1 MSAPAPVIPFEDQM
15 LPNREIGRRL
25 RTVRESARL
34 RQSDAAQRIEVAR
47 TTLVAIENGSRR
59 VRSEEIQKLARLYGV
74 SVNAILRREAVHL
87 DLAPRFRKLP
97 RSSEPARED
106 AVRLL
111 NKLVSAEVELED
123 VLGVPR
129 RRQVP
134 RERPIRPGDVAVQA
148 EEDAQE
154 LRSRFGLGSGPVLD
168 MVPFLELQVG
178 MRVYVR
184 RMAGSLSGL
193 FACTEASG
201 ACVLL
206 NANHPMGRIAQT
218 GAQALGRLM
227 TSREEPALLVEGD
240 TSRSREA
247 KYATAFSRSFLT
259 PRRAVR
265 QRFGEITAGQ
275 SHLTRRHV
283 ILLAHAFAVSREA
296 IVRRLEDLR
305 LVRRG
310 TWDWFQENGGITDAQ
325 SDEVL
330 GHSPET
336 WWMRPAASGPVPQRL
351 ALLVR
356 EAWKQDLYSEG
367 QLAGLLDLGR
377 VEVRELLDGAEEER
391 VEAAGRVAL
400 TA

>member
-1 MSAPAPVIPFEDQM
+1 M
-15 LPNREIGRRL
+15 LSNRQIGRRL

-34 RQSDAAQRIEVAR
+34 RQSDAAEQIQVAR
-47 TTLVAIENGSRR
+47 TTLVAIEKGSRR
-59 VRSEEIQKLARLYGV
+59 VRSEEIHKLARLYGV

-97 RSSEPARED
+97 KSSEQARED
-106 AVRLL
+106 AAQLL
-111 NKLVSAEVELED
+111 NKLVSAEVEMEN

-129 RRQVP
+129 KQQYP

-154 LRSRFGLGSGPVLD
+154 LRSWFGLGSGPVLD

-184 RMAGSLSGL
+184 RVAGSISGL
-193 FACTEASG
+193 FAYTEATG

-218 GAQALGRLM
+218 GAHELGHLI
-227 TSREEPALLVEGD
+227 TSREEPELLVEQD
-240 TSRSREA
+240 ASRSREEQ
-247 KYATAFSRSFLT
+247 YASAFARSFLT
-259 PRRAVR
+259 PRRAVS
-265 QRFGEITAGQ
+265 QRFEEITAGQ

-310 TWDWFQENGGITDAQ
+310 TWDWYQENGGITDAQ
-325 SDEVL
+325 SDEVI
-330 GHSPET
+330 GRPPEA
-336 WWMRPAASGPVPQRL
+336 WWMQPAARGCVPQRL

-356 EAWKQDLYSEG
+356 EAWTRDLYSEG
-367 QLAGLLDLGR
+367 QLANLLDLGR
-377 VEVRELLDGAEEER
+377 VEVRELLEGAEEEK

>member
-1 MSAPAPVIPFEDQM
+1 M
-15 LPNREIGRRL
+15 LSDRQIGRRL

-34 RQSDAAQRIEVAR
+34 RQSDAAERIQVAR
-47 TTLVAIENGSRR
+47 TTLVAIEKGSRR

-87 DLAPRFRKLP
+87 DLTPRFRKLP
-97 RSSEPARED
+97 KSSEQARED
-106 AVRLL
+106 AAQLL
-111 NKLVSAEVELED
+111 NVLVSAEVELEN

-129 RRQVP
+129 KQQYP
-134 RERPIRPGDVAVQA
+134 RERPIRPGDVAIQA
-148 EEDAQE
+148 EEDAQD
-154 LRSRFGLGSGPVLD
+154 LRSWFGLGSGPVLD

-184 RMAGSLSGL
+184 RMAGSISGL
-193 FACTEASG
+193 FAYTEATG

-218 GAQALGRLM
+218 GAHELGHLL
-227 TSREEPALLVEGD
+227 TSREEPELLVEQD
-240 TSRSREA
+240 ASRSREEQ
-247 KYATAFSRSFLT
+247 YASAFARAFLT

-265 QRFGEITAGQ
+265 QRFEEITAGQ

-325 SDEVL
+325 SDEVI
-330 GHSPET
+330 GRPPEA
-336 WWMRPAASGPVPQRL
+336 WWIRPATSGRVPQRL
-351 ALLVR
+351 ALLAR
-356 EAWKQDLYSEG
+356 EAWTRDLYSEG
-367 QLAGLLDLGR
+367 QLANLLYLGR
-377 VEVRELLDGAEEER
+377 VEVRELLDGAEEEKI
-391 VEAAGRVAL
+391 EAAGRVAL

>member
-1 MSAPAPVIPFEDQM
+1 M
-15 LPNREIGRRL
+15 LSNREIGRRL
-25 RTVRESARL
+25 RTARESARL
-34 RQSDAAQRIEVAR
+34 RQSDAAERIEVAR

-59 VRSEEIQKLARLYGV
+59 VRSEEIQRLARLYGV

-87 DLAPRFRKLP
+87 DLASRFRKLTK
-97 RSSEPARED
+97 SSEPARED
-106 AVRLL
+106 AAQLL
-111 NKLVSAEVELED
+111 NRLVSAEVELEN

-129 RRQVP
+129 RQLYP
-134 RERPIRPGDVAVQA
+134 GERPIRPGDVAVQA
-148 EEDAQE
+148 EEDAQD
-154 LRSRFGLGSGPVLD
+154 LRSWFGLGSGPVLD

-178 MRVYVR
+178 MRVYLR

-193 FACTEASG
+193 FACTEATG

-206 NANHPMGRIAQT
+206 NANHSMRRIAHT
-218 GAQALGRLM
+218 GAHVLGRLI
-227 TSREEPALLVEGD
+227 TSRQEPALLVEGD
-240 TSRSREA
+240 ASRSREA
-247 KYATAFSRSFLT
+247 KYAGAFARSFLT
-259 PRRAVR
+259 PRRAVS
-265 QRFGEITAGQ
+265 QRFEEITAGQ

-296 IVRRLEDLR
+296 IVRRLEHLR

-325 SDEVL
+325 RDEVL
-330 GHSPET
+330 GYSPET
-336 WWMRPAASGPVPQRL
+336 WWMRPAASGPAPQRL

-356 EAWKQDLYSEG
+356 EAWKHDLYSEG

-377 VEVRELLDGAEEER
+377 VEVRELLDGAEEEK

>member
-1 MSAPAPVIPFEDQM
+1 MANDM
-15 LPNREIGRRL
+15 LSNREIGRRL
-25 RTVRESARL
+25 RTVRESAKL
-34 RQSDAAQRIEVAR
+34 RQSDAAERIQIAR
-47 TTLVAIENGSRR
+47 TTLVAIEKGSRR
-59 VRSEEIQKLARLYGV
+59 VRSREIQELARLYGV
-74 SVNAILRREAVHL
+74 SVNAILRREALHL

-97 RSSEPARED
+97 KSSEQARED
-106 AVRLL
+106 AAQLL
-111 NKLVSAEVELED
+111 NRLVSAEVELENI
-123 VLGVPR
+123 LGVQRKPSY
-129 RRQVP
+129 P

-154 LRSRFGLGSGPVLD
+154 LRSEFGLGSGPVLD

-184 RMAGSLSGL
+184 RMAGSISGL
-193 FACTEASG
+193 FAYTESAG

-206 NANHPMGRIAQT
+206 NANHPMGRITQT
-218 GAQALGRLM
+218 GAHELGHLI
-227 TSREEPALLVEGD
+227 TSREDPELLVEQD
-240 TSRSREA
+240 ASRSREEQ
-247 KYATAFSRSFLT
+247 YASAFARSFLT

-265 QRFGEITAGQ
+265 RRFEEITAGQ

-310 TWDWFQENGGITDAQ
+310 TWDWFQEYGGITDAQ
-325 SDEVL
+325 SAEVI
-330 GHSPET
+330 GRPPEV
-336 WWMRPAASGPVPQRL
+336 WWMQPAARGRVPQRL
-351 ALLVR
+351 ALLAR
-356 EAWKQDLYSEG
+356 EAWKHDLYSEG

-377 VEVRELLDGAEEER
+377 VEVRELLDGADEEK
-391 VEAAGRVAL
+391 VEASGRVAL

>member
-1 MSAPAPVIPFEDQM
+1 M
-15 LPNREIGRRL
+15 LSNRQIGQRL
-25 RTVRESARL
+25 RTVRESAGL
-34 RQSDAAQRIEVAR
+34 RQSDAAEQIQVAR
-47 TTLVAIENGSRR
+47 TTLVAIEKGDRR

-87 DLAPRFRKLP
+87 DLVPRFRKLP
-97 RSSEPARED
+97 KSSEPARED
-106 AVRLL
+106 AAQLL
-111 NKLVSAEVELED
+111 NRLVSAEVELENI
-123 VLGVPR
+123 LGVLRKHRYPS
-129 RRQVP
+129 
-134 RERPIRPGDVAVQA
+134 ERPIRPGDVATQA

-154 LRSRFGLGSGPVLD
+154 LRSWFGLGSGPVLD

-184 RMAGSLSGL
+184 GMAEAISGL
-193 FACTEASG
+193 FAYTEAAG

-206 NANHPMGRIAQT
+206 NANHPVGRIAQT
-218 GAQALGRLM
+218 GAHELGRLI
-227 TSREEPALLVEGD
+227 TSRGEPALLVEQD
-240 TSRSREA
+240 ASRSREA
-247 KYATAFSRSFLT
+247 RYASAFARSFLT
-259 PRRAVR
+259 PGRAVR
-265 QRFGEITAGQ
+265 QRFEEITAGQ

-325 SDEVL
+325 SEKVIGRPPDAR
-330 GHSPET
+330 
-336 WWMRPAASGPVPQRL
+336 WMQPAAGGRVPQRL

-356 EAWKQDLYSEG
+356 EAWTRDLYSEG
-367 QLAGLLDLGR
+367 QLASLLDLGR
-377 VEVRELLDGAEEER
+377 VEIRELLEGAEEEKL
-391 VEAAGRVAL
+391 EAAGRVAL

>member
-1 MSAPAPVIPFEDQM
+1 MSLGYEA
-15 LPNREIGRRL
+15 LSNRQIGRRL

-34 RQSDAAQRIEVAR
+34 RQSDAAEQIQVAR

-97 RSSEPARED
+97 KSSEQARED
-106 AVRLL
+106 AAQLL
-111 NKLVSAEVELED
+111 NRLVSAELELEN

-129 RRQVP
+129 QPQYP
-134 RERPIRPGDVAVQA
+134 RERPIRSGDVAVQA

-154 LRSRFGLGSGPVLD
+154 LRSWFGLGSGPVLD

-184 RMAGSLSGL
+184 RMAGSISGL
-193 FACTEASG
+193 FAYSEEAG

-206 NANHPMGRIAQT
+206 NANHPVGRIAQT
-218 GAQALGRLM
+218 GAHELGHFI
-227 TSREEPALLVEGD
+227 TSREEPELLVEED
-240 TSRSREA
+240 ASRSREE
-247 KYATAFSRSFLT
+247 KYATAFAQSFLT

-265 QRFGEITAGQ
+265 QRFEEITAGQ
-275 SHLTRRHV
+275 SHFTRRHV

-296 IVRRLEDLR
+296 IVRRLEDLQ

-310 TWDWFQENGGITDAQ
+310 TWDWFQENGGITAAQ

-330 GHSPET
+330 GFSPET
-336 WWMRPAASGPVPQRL
+336 WWRRPAASGPVPQRL

-356 EAWKQDLYSEG
+356 EAWKHDLYSEG
-367 QLAGLLDLGR
+367 QLASLLDLGR
-377 VEVRELLDGAEEER
+377 VEVRELLDGAEDEKF
-391 VEAAGRVAL
+391 EAAGRVAL